1 MLKIDSHQHFWNYDE
16 VRDSWITDDMDV
28 LRDDFLPQHLK
39 PILDH
44 YQFDGCVV
52 VQSDQSQ
59 KENKFQ
65 LNHAATHPFIK
76 GVVGWVDLQAA
87 DIADQLAELRKHEKL
102 KGFREILQG
111 ASDPALMLK
120 PEFAN
125 GIGKLREFGF
135 TYDILIYPHQLK
147 YAEELAA
154 KFPDQPFVLDHIAKP
169 GIKEGSIS
177 PWNEDIRRLA
187 KHENV
192 SCKVSGM
199 VTEADWKRW
208 KGKDFDPYLDLVF
221 EAFGTKRVMYGSDW
235 PVCLLAGDYGRVLN
249 VMENYTAKL
258 SEHERNLFWGGN
270 ASQFY
275 NLK

>member
-1 MLKIDSHQHFWNYDE
+1 MLKIDSHQHFWKYDE
-16 VRDSWITDDMDV
+16 LRDSWITEEMAV

-59 KENKFQ
+59 QENEFQ
-65 LNHAATHPFIK
+65 LSHAATHSFIK
-76 GVVGWVDLQAA
+76 GVVGWVDLQAK
-87 DIADQLAELRKHEKL
+87 DISDQLAELRKHEKL

-111 ASDPALMLK
+111 AADSALMLK
-120 PEFAN
+120 PEFVN
-125 GIGKLREFGF
+125 GISKLKNFGF

-147 YAEELAA
+147 YAEELATR
-154 KFPDQPFVLDHIAKP
+154 FPDQPFVLDHIAKP
-169 GIKEGSIS
+169 GIKAGSIS
-177 PWNEDIRRLA
+177 PWKEDIKRLA

-199 VTEADWKRW
+199 VTEADWKYW
-208 KGKDFDPYLDLVF
+208 KVQDFDPYLDLVF
-221 EAFGTKRVMYGSDW
+221 EAFGAKRLMFGSDW
-235 PVCLLAGDYGRVLN
+235 PVCLLAGDYGSVLN
-249 VMENYTAKL
+249 VMENYIAKL
-258 SEHERNLFWGGN
+258 SEHEQGLFWGGN